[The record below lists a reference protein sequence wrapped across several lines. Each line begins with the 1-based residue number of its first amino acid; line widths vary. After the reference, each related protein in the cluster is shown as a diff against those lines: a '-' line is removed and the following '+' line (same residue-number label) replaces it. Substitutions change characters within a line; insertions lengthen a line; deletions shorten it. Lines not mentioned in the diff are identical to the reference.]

1 MIRRAQRD
9 RRRNQRQ
16 KALEAHLPQPP
27 PPVLHAHEDFY
38 PDYPEDWIDVTE
50 EAHQDY
56 LLPTYNTN
64 VPSRTTYDPAN
75 TDGMTMQNVPGHIR
89 QAALAVHSVGTE
101 LHEHTHT
108 VHGIKDLLLAQ
119 NRDVHVLV
127 LKTLVNG
134 ENIDQD
140 IFPEDVRAFARNY
153 FKQKK
158 ELLFLNSNG
167 VLCVKY
173 PPAQRRLHERPC
185 MIVMPQLYQHEI
197 LLRAHD
203 AMGHQGIGKVVAR
216 IQERH
221 TWPGIRRTVGEY
233 VSQCLTC
240 QQVRDKPGE
249 VRFHL
254 KNIQSGYFNE
264 LVQYDHMKLC
274 PTDVGNT
281 GILVIIDHFSK
292 FAEAV
297 PCSPDEYEAITTSRL
312 LLQNGLPVM
321 APLAGC
327 NRTMLR
333 I

>member
-1 MIRRAQRD
+1 M
-9 RRRNQRQ
+9 
-16 KALEAHLPQPP
+16 EAPLPQPP
-27 PPVLHAHEDFY
+27 PPILHAHEDFY

-50 EAHQDY
+50 EAHHDY
-56 LLPTYNTN
+56 LLPTHITN
-64 VPSRTTYDPAN
+64 VPSRTTFDLAN

-119 NRDVHVLV
+119 NRDVHVFV
-127 LKTLVNG
+127 LKRLVNG

-140 IFPEDVRAFARNY
+140 IFPGDVPGARNY

-158 ELLFLNSNG
+158 ELLFRISNG
-167 VLCVKY
+167 VLCVKN
-173 PPAQRRLHERPC
+173 PSTQRPLHERLC
-185 MIVMPQLYQHEI
+185 MIVMPQLYQHDI
-197 LLRAHD
+197 FFQAHN

-240 QQVRDKPGE
+240 QQVRDKPGD

-264 LVQYDHMKLC
+264 LVQYNHMKLC
-274 PTDVGNT
+274 PTDDGNT

-297 PCSPDEYEAITTSRL
+297 P
-312 LLQNGLPVM
+312 
-321 APLAGC
+321 
-327 NRTMLR
+327 
-333 I
+333 